1 MAMESQ
7 KIFSHDNFVHS
18 EMYYTPKF
26 KKYFIFKTFLLYC
39 FPLAFIPLISSSTT
53 RHPAPHNNHTLFH
66 VHEPFFLLVWSL
78 QHLTPLSTSRA
89 VNLLSESLYFS
100 CYVSLFIRFPH
111 ISEIIWYSSFS
122 DWLISLS
129 IMFSRT
135 IHALAKGK
143 ILFFWR
149 RLKLWRIKWQ
159 KMQIYQQL
167 NLKNKL
173 SKQEEQ
179 RIMNR
184 ESTLLVA
191 ILCDRCEVWV
201 MKWGD

>member
-1 MAMESQ
+1 MKLKTITMAMESQ

-26 KKYFIFKTFLLYC
+26 KKYFLFKTFLLYC

-89 VNLLSESLYFS
+89 VNLLSESLYFA
-100 CYVSLFIRFPH
+100 CDFSLFIRFPH

-129 IMFSRT
+129 IMSFRST
-135 IHALAKGK
+135 HTVTKEK
-143 ILFFWR
+143 NFFIFNGHGIPLCKCPIVVLSTHLLMGTWTAS
-149 RLKLWRIKWQ
+149 ISWQ
-159 KMQIYQQL
+159 L
-167 NLKNKL
+167 
-173 SKQEEQ
+173 
-179 RIMNR
+179 
-184 ESTLLVA
+184 
-191 ILCDRCEVWV
+191 
-201 MKWGD
+201 